1 MRKAGINSKG
11 VNAMKTFRQ
20 YLIARNGT
28 VAGSVIDK
36 PARSGQFKPTEKR
49 SGDLVLGAG
58 YKWSVAK

>member
-1 MRKAGINSKG
+1 
-11 VNAMKTFRQ
+11 MKTFRQ

-49 SGDLVLGAG
+49 PGDLVLGAG

>member
-11 VNAMKTFRQ
+11 ANAMTFRQ